1 MPLFCDVALAVPLDM
16 AFTYAIPPGMEPV
29 VGGRVL
35 VPFRQQR
42 MSGIVVEL
50 HDRAPQGIDDFR
62 NDGKE
67 ERVRPQGL
75 QPDFLAMPGSA
86 ANEVAERVEFETSA
100 AKAAIE
106 NNPLTAAL
114 KRCATPNQIFP
125 AASKAAPVH
134 KSVPADPPISKASS
148 NAKAAWIRSVIEALD
163 VAPVLDEQLLKLGRW
178 IADYYLAPIG
188 EVFRTMLP
196 LVAEFKRTITYRI
209 TDQGHMALHLAGMSG
224 SPARSQRTPDEQL
237 VEFRVLDYLAER
249 EGVREQSL
257 RGATKV
263 SKALLAGMVR
273 KKWIARE
280 DVSAVR
286 DAVRTI
292 KVAVLLG
299 AEAASEG
306 KIAEASPPPDGPE
319 ARPHTETQH
328 PQNERSAGDSPAV
341 AGATSPR
348 SSLAKKLNNNQ
359 RALIDALAA
368 AGGRLPVETL
378 RDLDVPR
385 TTLATLV
392 RRGLI
397 EIVEEPEDRTAP
409 KLKPRRSPFE
419 FEFSPAQ
426 KEAVKQILESVGA
439 RKFTGMLLHG
449 VTGSGKTAV
458 YLAVMREVLEQGRS
472 SILLVPE
479 IGLTP
484 AMAADLIQVFGDE
497 VAILHSGLSDD
508 ERAEQWHRIKRGEA
522 RVVVGT
528 RSAVFAPV
536 SDLALVIV
544 DEEQDSSYKQEETPR
559 YHARDVAVMRAKMA
573 GAVVVLGSATPSL
586 ESYYNAKKHKYAL
599 LELPD
604 RVEQRPLPE
613 VEILDMRQ
621 EFQETG
627 QEQVISRK
635 LAEEIRE
642 RLEKK
647 EQVMVLLNRRG
658 YSPVVLC
665 RACGETLQCKNCAV
679 SMTHHKR
686 EHKMECHY
694 CGHVAQI
701 PNKCAKCGSEYVY
714 FVGTGSE
721 KLEEL
726 LHGMF
731 PQARIG
737 RLDRDTVRGR
747 EDFERALNALNEGE
761 LDMLVGTQMIAK
773 GHDVHGVTL
782 VGVVGADHALSLPDF
797 RAAERTFQ
805 LLTQVAG
812 RAGRGN
818 SPGKVVLQTYFPD
831 HYAVQFAAR
840 HDFAGFY
847 DKELQFRSWMH
858 YPPYSAIANVVIRSE
873 KLDEA
878 LAWSGELGRWF
889 EKTRHEGIRVL
900 GPAAAPI
907 LRLKRDYRY
916 HFILKS
922 PSREKMN
929 ALLRAMLKEA
939 AAKKIPRTQVIVDV
953 DAVWLM

>member
-1 MPLFCDVALAVPLDM
+1 MPLFADVALAVPIDM

-42 MSGIVVEL
+42 MSGIIVEL
-50 HDRAPQGIDDFR
+50 HDRAP
-62 NDGKE
+62 
-67 ERVRPQGL
+67 
-75 QPDFLAMPGSA
+75 
-86 ANEVAERVEFETSA
+86 
-100 AKAAIE
+100 
-106 NNPLTAAL
+106 
-114 KRCATPNQIFP
+114 
-125 AASKAAPVH
+125 ASKDV
-134 KSVPADPPISKASS
+134 KIK
-148 NAKAAWIRSVIEALD
+148 KVIE
-163 VAPVLDEQLLKLGRW
+163 VLDPSPVVDELLLKLGQW
-178 IADYYLAPIG
+178 IASYYLAPLG
-188 EVFRTMLP
+188 EVLRTMLP
-196 LVAEFKRTITYRI
+196 LSAEFKRTITYRI
-209 TDQGHMALHLAGMSG
+209 ADKGQMALHLAATAGLS
-224 SPARSQRTPDEQL
+224 ARSQREPEDQL
-237 VEFRVLDYLAER
+237 LEFRVLDYLAER
-249 EGVREQSL
+249 EGAFVNEASL
-257 RGATKV
+257 RSATRV
-263 SKALLAGMVR
+263 SRTLLAGMIR

-280 DVSAVR
+280 DVSAPR
-286 DAVRTI
+286 DAARTI
-292 KVAVLLG
+292 KIAVLVG
-299 AEAASEG
+299 VETANQ
-306 KIAEASPPPDGPE
+306 
-319 ARPHTETQH
+319 TETADDASASNGARRVRANTKS
-328 PQNERSAGDSPAV
+328 QN
-341 AGATSPR
+341 
-348 SSLAKKLNNNQ
+348 LNENQ
-359 RALIDALAA
+359 RTLIDALAA
-368 AGGRLPVETL
+368 AGGRVPVDAL
-378 RDLDVPR
+378 RGLDVPR
-385 TTLATLV
+385 TTLNTLA

-397 EIVEEPEDRTAP
+397 ELIDEPQSFTASR
-409 KLKPRRSPFE
+409 LKPRRSPFE
-419 FEFSPAQ
+419 FEFNPAQ
-426 KEAVKQILESVGA
+426 KDAQTKILAAVSA

-458 YLAVMREVLEQGRS
+458 YLAAMREVLEQGRS

-536 SDLALVIV
+536 ADLALLIV

-559 YHARDVAVMRAKMA
+559 YNARDVAVMRAKMA
-573 GAVVVLGSATPSL
+573 NAVIVLGSATPSL
-586 ESYYNAKKHKYAL
+586 ESYYNAKKHKYTL
-599 LELPD
+599 VELPN
-604 RVEQRPLPE
+604 RVEHRPLPE

-627 QEQVISRK
+627 KEQVISRK

-658 YSPVVLC
+658 YSPVALC
-665 RACGETLQCKNCAV
+665 RACGQALQCKNCAV

-686 EHKMECHY
+686 ENKMECHY
-694 CGHVAQI
+694 CGSIV
-701 PNKCAKCGSEYVY
+701 PVPKKCAECGSEYVY

-782 VGVVGADHALSLPDF
+782 VGVVGADTALGLPDF

-858 YPPYSAIANVVIRSE
+858 YPPYSAIANVIVRSE

-907 LRLKRDYRY
+907 TRLKRDYRY

-929 ALLRAMLKEA
+929 ALLRAMLAEA
-939 AAKKIPRTQVIVDV
+939 AARKIPRTQIVVDV
-953 DAVWLM
+953 DAIWLM

>member
-1 MPLFCDVALAVPLDM
+1 MPFFADVALAVPLDM
-16 AFTYAIPPGMEPV
+16 AFTYAIPPGMEPA

-50 HDRAPQGIDDFR
+50 HDRAP
-62 NDGKE
+62 
-67 ERVRPQGL
+67 
-75 QPDFLAMPGSA
+75 
-86 ANEVAERVEFETSA
+86 TS
-100 AKAAIE
+100 KDVKVK
-106 NNPLTAAL
+106 N
-114 KRCATPNQIFP
+114 
-125 AASKAAPVH
+125 
-134 KSVPADPPISKASS
+134 
-148 NAKAAWIRSVIEALD
+148 VIEVLD
-163 VAPVLDEQLLKLGRW
+163 RSPVLDAQLLKLGQW
-178 IADYYLAPIG
+178 IASYYLAPLG

-196 LVAEFKRTITYRI
+196 LSAEFKRTITYRI
-209 TDQGHMALHLAGMSG
+209 ADKGHLSLHLAATAG
-224 SPARSQRTPDEQL
+224 SSARSQREPEDQL
-237 VEFRVLDYLAER
+237 LEFRVLDYLAQR
-249 EGVREQSL
+249 EGASVNEASL
-257 RGATKV
+257 RGATRASRV
-263 SKALLAGMVR
+263 LLAGMIR

-280 DVSAVR
+280 DVSAAR
-286 DAVRTI
+286 DAARTI
-292 KVAVLLG
+292 KVAVLVS
-299 AEAASEG
+299 AEALSERHAG
-306 KIAEASPPPDGPE
+306 ESTGEASRAPIP
-319 ARPHTETQH
+319 
-328 PQNERSAGDSPAV
+328 
-341 AGATSPR
+341 
-348 SSLAKKLNNNQ
+348 KKLNENQ

-368 AGGRLPVETL
+368 AGGRVPVDAL
-378 RDLDVPR
+378 RGLDIPR
-385 TTLATLV
+385 TTVATLA

-397 EIVEEPEDRTAP
+397 ELVDEPQSFTASR
-409 KLKPRRSPFE
+409 LKPRRSPFE
-419 FEFSPAQ
+419 FEFNPPQKDAQ
-426 KEAVKQILESVGA
+426 NRILAAVSA
-439 RKFTGMLLHG
+439 HKFTGMLLHG

-458 YLAVMREVLEQGRS
+458 YLAAMREALEQGRS

-508 ERAEQWHRIKRGEA
+508 ERAEQWHRIKCGEA

-536 SDLALVIV
+536 ADLALLIV

-573 GAVVVLGSATPSL
+573 DAVIVLGSATPSL

-599 LELPD
+599 VELPD
-604 RVEQRPLPE
+604 RVENRPLPE

-627 QEQVISRK
+627 REQVISRK

-642 RLEKK
+642 RLDKK

-658 YSPVVLC
+658 YSPVALC
-665 RACGETLQCKNCAV
+665 RACGKALQCKNCAV

-686 EHKMECHY
+686 EQKMECHY
-694 CGHVAQI
+694 CGSIV
-701 PNKCAKCGSEYVY
+701 PVPKKCAECGSEYVY

-761 LDMLVGTQMIAK
+761 LDILVGTQMIAK

-782 VGVVGADHALSLPDF
+782 VGVVGADTALGLPDF

-858 YPPYSAIANVVIRSE
+858 YPPYSAIANVIVRSE

-907 LRLKRDYRY
+907 TRLKRDYRY

-929 ALLRAMLKEA
+929 SLLRAMLAEA
-939 AAKKIPRTQVIVDV
+939 AARNIPRTQIIVDV
-953 DAVWLM
+953 DAIWLM

>member
-50 HDRAPQGIDDFR
+50 HDRPPQV
-62 NDGKE
+62 N
-67 ERVRPQGL
+67 
-75 QPDFLAMPGSA
+75 
-86 ANEVAERVEFETSA
+86 
-100 AKAAIE
+100 
-106 NNPLTAAL
+106 
-114 KRCATPNQIFP
+114 
-125 AASKAAPVH
+125 AS
-134 KSVPADPPISKASS
+134 PIKI
-148 NAKAAWIRSVIEALD
+148 KKVIEALD
-163 VAPVLDEQLLKLGRW
+163 LSPVLDEQLLKLGNW
-178 IADYYLAPIG
+178 IANYYLAPVG

-196 LVAEFKRTITYRI
+196 LAAEFKRAIAYHI
-209 TDQGHMALHLAGMSG
+209 TDEGQMVLHLAGMSG
-224 SPARSQRTPDEQL
+224 SPARSKRTPEQQL

-249 EGVREQSL
+249 ESVREESL
-257 RGATKV
+257 RGATRV
-263 SKALLAGMVR
+263 AKALLSGMVR
-273 KKWIARE
+273 KQWIARE
-280 DVSAVR
+280 DVSAAR
-286 DAVRTI
+286 DAARLV
-292 KVAVLLG
+292 KVAVLID
-299 AEAASEG
+299 AEAAEV
-306 KIAEASPPPDGPE
+306 SPPLDGRD
-319 ARPHTETQH
+319 ARPST
-328 PQNERSAGDSPAV
+328 GI
-341 AGATSPR
+341 
-348 SSLAKKLNNNQ
+348 AKKLNENQ
-359 RALIDALAA
+359 RTLVETLAA
-368 AGGRLPVETL
+368 AGGRVPVEAL
-378 RDLDVPR
+378 RGLDVPR
-385 TTLATLV
+385 TTLGTLV

-397 EIVEEPEDRTAP
+397 ELVDEPQDFTASGVKLS

-419 FEFSPAQ
+419 FEFSTAQ
-426 KEAVKQILESVGA
+426 EEALGKIGEAVGS
-439 RKFTGMLLHG
+439 RKFAGLLLHG
-449 VTGSGKTAV
+449 ITGSGKTAV
-458 YLAVMREVLEQGRS
+458 YLACMREVLEQGRS

-484 AMAADLIQVFGDE
+484 AVAADLHQVFGDE
-497 VAILHSGLSDD
+497 VAILHSGLSDA
-508 ERAEQWHRIKRGEA
+508 ERAEQWHRIRRGAA
-522 RVVVGT
+522 RVVAGT

-536 SDLALVIV
+536 SDLALIIV
-544 DEEQDSSYKQEETPR
+544 DEEQDSSYKQEETLR

-573 GAVVVLGSATPSL
+573 GAVAVLGSATPSL
-586 ESYYNAKKHKYAL
+586 ESYYNAKKNKYSL

-604 RVEQRPLPE
+604 RVEMRPLPE
-613 VEILDMRQ
+613 VEIVDMRQ

-665 RACGETLQCKNCAV
+665 RACGKTLQCKNCAV

-694 CGHVAQI
+694 CGHVEHI
-701 PNKCAKCGSEYVY
+701 PDKCAHCGSEYVY

-747 EDFERALNALNEGE
+747 EDFEHALNALNEGA

-773 GHDVHGVTL
+773 GHDIHGVTL
-782 VGVVGADHALSLPDF
+782 VGVVGADMALGLPDF

-812 RAGRGN
+812 RAGRGQ
-818 SPGKVVLQTYFPD
+818 SPGKVVLQTYFQD

-847 DKELQFRSWMH
+847 DKELQFRAWMH
-858 YPPYSAIANVVIRSE
+858 YPPYNAIANVLIRSE

-878 LAWSGELGRWF
+878 LTWSGELGRWF

-907 LRLKRDYRY
+907 TRLKRDYRY

-929 ALLRAMLKEA
+929 ALLRAMLAEA
-939 AAKKIPRTQVIVDV
+939 AARKIPRTQVIVDV
-953 DAVWLM
+953 DALWLM

>member
-1 MPLFCDVALAVPLDM
+1 MTLFADVALAVPLDM
-16 AFTYAIPPGMEPV
+16 AFTYAIPAGMEPV

-42 MSGIVVEL
+42 MSGIVLEL
-50 HDRAPQGIDDFR
+50 HDRVPQ
-62 NDGKE
+62 
-67 ERVRPQGL
+67 VR
-75 QPDFLAMPGSA
+75 
-86 ANEVAERVEFETSA
+86 
-100 AKAAIE
+100 
-106 NNPLTAAL
+106 
-114 KRCATPNQIFP
+114 TPAVKIKN
-125 AASKAAPVH
+125 
-134 KSVPADPPISKASS
+134 
-148 NAKAAWIRSVIEALD
+148 VIEVLD
-163 VAPVLDEQLLKLGRW
+163 LTPVLDEQLLQLGKW
-178 IADYYLAPIG
+178 IADYYLAPVG

-196 LVAEFKRTITYRI
+196 LSAEFKRTITYRI
-209 TDQGHMALHLAGMSG
+209 TDRGQMALHQAGLTG
-224 SPARSQRTPDEQL
+224 SPARSQRSPEDQFI
-237 VEFRVLDYLAER
+237 EFRVLDYLAER
-249 EGVREQSL
+249 EGARVQESSL
-257 RGATKV
+257 RNAMRV

-280 DVSAVR
+280 DVSAPR
-286 DAVRTI
+286 DAARTI
-292 KVAVLLG
+292 KVAVLLSSEPGVRFTEEAG
-299 AEAASEG
+299 AAPRG
-306 KIAEASPPPDGPE
+306 GP
-319 ARPHTETQH
+319 
-328 PQNERSAGDSPAV
+328 NIKSSAGASPAV
-341 AGATSPR
+341 AGAPRPR
-348 SSLAKKLNNNQ
+348 SSSKLNDNQ
-359 RALIDALAA
+359 RTLIDTLAA
-368 AGGRLPVETL
+368 AGGRVSVEIL
-378 RDLDVPR
+378 HDLDVPR
-385 TTLATLV
+385 TTLGTLV

-397 EIVEEPEDRTAP
+397 ELVDEPQDFTVSTF
-409 KLKPRRSPFE
+409 KPRPSPFE
-419 FEFSPAQ
+419 FEFSATQ
-426 KEAVKQILESVGA
+426 NDALARILEGVAS

-458 YLAVMREVLEQGRS
+458 YLAAMREVLAQGRS

-484 AMAADLIQVFGDE
+484 AMAADLIQVFGGE

-508 ERAEQWHRIKRGEA
+508 ERAEQWHRIKRGVA

-536 SDLALVIV
+536 SDLALLIV

-573 GAVVVLGSATPSL
+573 AAGVVLGSATPSL

-627 QEQVISRK
+627 KEQVISRK

-658 YSPVVLC
+658 YSPVALC
-665 RACGETLQCKNCAV
+665 RACGQALQCKNCAV

-686 EHKMECHY
+686 EQKMECHY
-694 CGHVAQI
+694 CGFVA
-701 PNKCAKCGSEYVY
+701 PVPKKCAQCGSEYVY

-782 VGVVGADHALSLPDF
+782 VGVVGADTALGLPDF

-805 LLTQVAG
+805 LLTQVEG

-818 SPGKVVLQTYFPD
+818 SPGKVVLQTFFPD

-847 DKELQFRSWMH
+847 EKELQFRSWMH
-858 YPPYSAIANVVIRSE
+858 YPPYSAIANVIIRSE
-873 KLDEA
+873 KLDDA
-878 LAWSGELGRWF
+878 LAWSGQLGRWF
-889 EKTRHEGIRVL
+889 EKTRHEGVRVL
-900 GPAAAPI
+900 GPAASPI
-907 LRLKRDYRY
+907 TRLKRDYRY

-929 ALLRAMLKEA
+929 ALLRAMLAEA
-939 AAKKIPRTQVIVDV
+939 SARKIPRTQIIVDV

>member
-16 AFTYAIPPGMEPV
+16 VFTYAIPPGMEPV

-42 MSGIVVEL
+42 LSGIVVEL
-50 HDRAPQGIDDFR
+50 HDRPPQV
-62 NDGKE
+62 K
-67 ERVRPQGL
+67 
-75 QPDFLAMPGSA
+75 
-86 ANEVAERVEFETSA
+86 T
-100 AKAAIE
+100 K
-106 NNPLTAAL
+106 
-114 KRCATPNQIFP
+114 K
-125 AASKAAPVH
+125 
-134 KSVPADPPISKASS
+134 
-148 NAKAAWIRSVIEALD
+148 VIEALD
-163 VAPVLDEQLLKLGRW
+163 LSPVLDEQLLKLGKW
-178 IADYYLAPIG
+178 IADYYLAPVG

-196 LVAEFKRTITYRI
+196 LSAEFKRSVVYRI
-209 TDQGHMALHLAGMSG
+209 TDEGRMALHLAGVSG
-224 SPARSQRTPDEQL
+224 SPARSKRTPEQQL

-249 EGVREQSL
+249 DGVREGSL
-257 RGATKV
+257 RGAARV
-263 SKALLAGMVR
+263 SKALLSGMVR

-280 DVSAVR
+280 DVSAAR
-286 DAVRTI
+286 DAARLV
-292 KVAVLLG
+292 KVAVLLT
-299 AEAASEG
+299 
-306 KIAEASPPPDGPE
+306 AEASPPPDGRG
-319 ARPHTETQH
+319 ARPHT
-328 PQNERSAGDSPAV
+328 SA
-341 AGATSPR
+341 T
-348 SSLAKKLNNNQ
+348 KLNQNQ
-359 RALIDALAA
+359 RTLIEALAA
-368 AGGRLPVETL
+368 SGGRVPVEAL
-378 RDLDVPR
+378 HGLDVPR
-385 TTLATLV
+385 TTLGTLV

-397 EIVEEPEDRTAP
+397 ELVDEPQDRSRP
-409 KLKPRRSPFE
+409 RLKPRQSPFE
-419 FEFSPAQ
+419 FEFSAAQ
-426 KEAVKQILESVGA
+426 KNALAKIVEAVAS
-439 RKFTGMLLHG
+439 RKFGGLLLHG
-449 VTGSGKTAV
+449 ITGSGKTAV
-458 YLAVMREVLEQGRS
+458 YLACMREVLDQGRS

-484 AMAADLIQVFGDE
+484 AVAADLHQVFGDE
-497 VAILHSGLSDD
+497 VAILHSGLSDA
-508 ERAEQWHRIKRGEA
+508 ERAEQWHRIRRGEA
-522 RVVVGT
+522 RVVAGT

-536 SDLALVIV
+536 SDLALIIV

-586 ESYYNAKKHKYAL
+586 ESYYNAKKNKYAL
-599 LELPD
+599 VELPD
-604 RVEQRPLPE
+604 RVERRPLPE
-613 VEILDMRQ
+613 VEIVDMRQ

-665 RACGETLQCKNCAV
+665 RACGKTLQCKNCAV

-686 EHKMECHY
+686 EHKMVCHY
-694 CGHVAQI
+694 CGHVERI
-701 PNKCAKCGSEYVY
+701 PDKCAHCGSEYVH

-747 EDFERALNALNEGE
+747 EDFEHALNALNEGA

-773 GHDVHGVTL
+773 GHDIHGVTL
-782 VGVVGADHALSLPDF
+782 VGVVGADMALGLPDF

-812 RAGRGN
+812 RAGRGQ
-818 SPGKVVLQTYFPD
+818 SPGKVVLQTYFQE

-847 DKELQFRSWMH
+847 DKELQFRAWMH
-858 YPPYSAIANVVIRSE
+858 YPPYSAIVNVLIRSE

-878 LAWSGELGRWF
+878 LTWSGELGRWF

-907 LRLKRDYRY
+907 TRLKRDYRY

-929 ALLRAMLKEA
+929 ALLRAMLAEA
-939 AAKKIPRTQVIVDV
+939 AARKIPRTQVIVDV